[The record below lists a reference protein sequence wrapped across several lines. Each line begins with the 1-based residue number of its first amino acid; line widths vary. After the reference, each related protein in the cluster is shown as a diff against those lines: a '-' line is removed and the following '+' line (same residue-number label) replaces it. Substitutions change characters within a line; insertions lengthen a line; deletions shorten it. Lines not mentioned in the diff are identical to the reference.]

1 MIEIKKS
8 TAVPA
13 ELVKLQQ
20 EAVNQE
26 LTADDAFD
34 TLRKPLKNN
43 VIELLLKEQGH
54 ICAYCMRKI
63 PDEREGPPHVKIEH
77 WNARNGEHGETCG
90 PYGALSYDNFL
101 AVCSGNQNDRSKGKE
116 KKLTCDASRGNKK
129 LVVNPLDAKTLST
142 IYYMEDGL
150 ITADDSDVKKDL
162 TITLNLNCMRD
173 SVQLPVERKK
183 VLDALEAEITAEAE
197 AGGSV
202 LEICT
207 RFYHELLELDD
218 EKPPYIG
225 ILLWWLKDFINKS
238 AADT

>member
-8 TAVPA
+8 IAPA
-13 ELVKLQQ
+13 ELVNLQQ
-20 EAVNQE
+20 EAVHQG
-26 LTADDAFD
+26 LTADAAYD
-34 TLRKPLKNN
+34 TLRNPLKSN

-54 ICAYCMRKI
+54 ICAYCMRRI
-63 PDEREGPPHVKIEH
+63 PDERKGTPHVKIEH

-101 AVCSGNQNDRSKGKE
+101 AVCSGNQNDWSKGKE
-116 KKLTCDASRGNKK
+116 EKLTCDASRGNKK
-129 LVVNPLDAKTLST
+129 LVVNPLNAETLST
-142 IYYMEDGL
+142 IYYTEDGL
-150 ITADDSDVKKDL
+150 ITADDPDIKKDL

-183 VLDALEAEITAEAE
+183 VLDVLEEAVNAEAE

-225 ILLWWLKDFINKS
+225 ILLWWLKDFIDKS
-238 AADT
+238 ATDT